1 MKAGLLERVAGGDVE
16 VLHAVEHEV
25 HPGDGGGDVD
35 ELLAVEA
42 ERARVAAATLH
53 LGERRDEHAA
63 GAEGRVVDALAG
75 LRLEHLR
82 HQVDERA
89 VGVELLRRVAAVVG
103 ELLDEVLV
111 AVAELVLGDGREAQ
125 RVLREVL
132 DQVLERLVGQLR
144 LVGPGRVAEDAGQAL
159 GVGRLDGAE
168 GVRAAPGPRRA
179 RRCGRRSS
187 ARRRGSRSGR
197 WRSRARSASSPVSS
211 RAAWYSSSHT
221 SERRLKKSSGKM
233 YCL

>member
-1 MKAGLLERVAGGDVE
+1 MKAGLLERVARGDLE
-16 VLHAVEHEV
+16 VLDAVQHEV

-35 ELLAVEA
+35 QLLAVEA
-42 ERARVAAATLH
+42 ERARVAAAALH
-53 LGERRDEHAA
+53 LGQRRDEHAA
-63 GAEGRVVDALAG
+63 GADGRVVDALAR

-111 AVAELVLGDGREAQ
+111 AVAELVLGDGSEAQ

-132 DQVLERLVGQLR
+132 DQVLQRLVGQLR
-144 LVGPGRVAEDAGQAL
+144 LVGPRGVAEDAGQPL

-168 GVRAAPGPRRA
+168 GVEQRPAHVAGGAADVGPVRAVGDREAVVGGRA
-179 RRCGRRSS
+179 RV
-187 ARRRGSRSGR
+187 ARRR
-197 WRSRARSASSPVSS
+197 RSRRTRPGTPRPTRP
-211 RAAWYSSSHT
+211 RAA
-221 SERRLKKSSGKM
+221 
-233 YCL
+233 